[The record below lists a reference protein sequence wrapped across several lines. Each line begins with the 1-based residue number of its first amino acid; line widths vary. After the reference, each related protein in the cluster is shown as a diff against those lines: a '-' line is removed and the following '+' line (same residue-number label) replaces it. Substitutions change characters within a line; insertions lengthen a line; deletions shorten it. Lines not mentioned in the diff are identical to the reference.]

1 MKKLLL
7 LSAAMLTF
15 GVAVASAQGTM
26 NLSWG
31 ACRTANNNAT
41 ATTNNRANDAFTNAS
56 TCDDPANEFVT
67 QRLVCSFRNDTP
79 MLAWGGTQVQV
90 DIQVGN
96 PGAPLP
102 DYWAFGSGGCR
113 EGGLSTPTVAVN
125 GTGCT
130 NPYTIVPL
138 DPGGQSDFSSLQ
150 ANAATGRIVY
160 RAQHVRNTTQVDLPV
175 PAVGAATGGY
185 TANNLA
191 LASQPGFD
199 VCGDCLAPACV
210 VLNEIQYFSLTETR
224 VVVASELRNNVTWNG
239 GNPSCPGSTPTR
251 NATWGQVKALYR

>member
-15 GVAVASAQGTM
+15 GVAVASAQGTL

-31 ACRTANNNAT
+31 ACRTATNNPT
-41 ATTNNRANDAFTNAS
+41 ATTNNRANDAFTNAT
-56 TCDDPANEFVT
+56 TCDDPANDFGTLRV
-67 QRLVCSFRNDTP
+67 LASFRNDTP
-79 MLAWGGTQVQV
+79 MLGWGGTQVQV

-96 PGAPLP
+96 PGSALP
-102 DYWAFGSGGCR
+102 DYWQVQPGGCR
-113 EGGLSTPTVAVN
+113 DGSLSTPATTMVN

-130 NPYTIVPL
+130 NPYIIAPA
-138 DPGGQSDFSSLQ
+138 DPAGQSDFSNLQ
-150 ANAATGRIVY
+150 GNQATGRLVF

-175 PAVGAATGGY
+175 PATGTTTGGY

-191 LASQPGFD
+191 LTSTGFD
-199 VCGDCLAPACV
+199 ACLDCLAPACL

-224 VVVASELRNNVTWNG
+224 VVTASELRNNVTWNG
-239 GNPSCPGSTPTR
+239 GNPLCPGSTPTR